1 MDRDIMIALNNDKKL
16 ILPINKIG
24 SIMVPD
30 DFVLKHFSIDD
41 KEVTNQASIKQMNDI
56 IALIIPNHT
65 CTVMDI
71 NYDLLSIPVVFH
83 NDVDKELTI
92 VINNKI
98 TVKLAPKKTKSYKR
112 GASKAS
118 PNSSERRIK
127 MVELPIPTPSQGSLF
142 DLKINGKQIN
152 SEVIQELNSIIGY
165 ALEGEMPNIIIN
177 QELLDRGFSGA
188 AYYNQ

>member
-1 MDRDIMIALNNDKKL
+1 MIALNNDKKL

-98 TVKLAPKKTKSYKR
+98 TVKLAPKKTKSYSR

-177 QELLDRGFSGA
+177 QQLLDRGFSGA